1 MIWEWIWTDECG
13 LGREDVAFPSTVGS
27 LERMTNSPFWKHYP
41 ELSCMHKHMEA
52 FKKAPKP
59 RKHLTLVFLKLIQPQ
74 RIFFPS
80 NTYQYLLSVLC
91 RSELEKNKVCF
102 CLPFCIRSG
111 KLYVFINSYHT
122 LVHLKF
128 VSRERVMRC
137 YRLDCGW
144 PDEDIWHKWMKSF
157 YLVIDHFKN
166 KRRPR
171 THQKAYHENLEIRLS
186 PGTGIGQSG
195 ALKKK

>member
-1 MIWEWIWTDECG
+1 M
-13 LGREDVAFPSTVGS
+13 
-27 LERMTNSPFWKHYP
+27 
-41 ELSCMHKHMEA
+41 
-52 FKKAPKP
+52 
-59 RKHLTLVFLKLIQPQ
+59 
-74 RIFFPS
+74 
-80 NTYQYLLSVLC
+80 
-91 RSELEKNKVCF
+91 CF

-128 VSRERVMRC
+128 VSRESVMCC

-195 ALKKK
+195 ALKRNKSSWCPNLNYFRCVARWDVSGATYVKLLLLPVPTAGFTWVYREASRFAYGHSSFSDSPLFVCLAHAPTHLAPPFLILSPSAP